1 MAKKGIVEP
10 RRNKEGNFTIK
21 SPNSE
26 KKPGS
31 FYRQDE
37 TIYFDGTGYDIVASL
52 KACMEV
58 AKSEIY
64 DVEYVTDIGTVI
76 ITPDMKPIDAV
87 NAYAICKFVKDQKEE
102 IEIKKPD
109 FERPKG
115 TRKRPEVLSSITPEH
130 VLGKD
135 SGDYLRDISVRNF
148 CYYNRMDLD
157 ILKLHYRMAIG
168 DENCGVNY
176 NKEKA
181 KQKLKEY
188 GMDYELRFHPYT
200 SVIHKGHEF
209 VRMAMDP
216 SFEANRA
223 RTQKIRRRNQKL
235 AREKLKK
242 RLKEA
247 LSKVK
252 KPESGP
258 KGPQA
263 SKGMMSK
270 NVRSK

>member
-58 AKSEIY
+58 AKSEKY
-64 DVEYVTDIGTVI
+64 DVEYVTDVGTVI

-115 TRKRPEVLSSITPEH
+115 TRKRPEILSSITPEH

-188 GMDYELRFHPYT
+188 GMDYELRLHPYK
-200 SVIHKGHEF
+200 SVIHKDHDF
-209 VRMAMDP
+209 VKMAMDP
-216 SFEANRA
+216 SFEANRK
-223 RTQKIRRRNQKL
+223 RTQQRRRRYQKL
-235 AREKLKK
+235 EREKLEK

-252 KPESGP
+252 KAPRMLLASG
-258 KGPQA
+258 
-263 SKGMMSK
+263 GMMSK
-270 NVRSK
+270 KERYK